1 MPKTNVLLPDSV
13 LYLPKTHGFHD
24 DFVGMTSNDVGS
36 GALAVTE
43 TSADGKWLCTG
54 DTGST
59 IAVTSDVAGGEVVI
73 TNDATDEDMPLLR
86 SFAKVFTFAA
96 GKACTFMIRAK
107 YTEANTDDANIFMGL
122 SDVATTNLMVDADA
136 GPATTFDGA
145 GFYKAGSSDNWAVI
159 TSNATTQTKT
169 VTDVD
174 ASSDNTGYY
183 TFRCDIRPVSSLA
196 ADVIFWIDTGN
207 VAGSVPSG
215 STFVQ
220 CRETGANPRTPSIK
234 HSILFSGLE
243 PMYFVAGI
251 KNGSGTAET
260 LTLDYASC
268 YQTR

>member
-13 LYLPKTHGFHD
+13 LYLPLTHGFHD
-24 DFVGMTSNDVGS
+24 DFAGMTSNDVGS

-59 IAVTSDVAGGEVVI
+59 IAVTSDAVGGECGI
-73 TNDATDEDMPLLR
+73 TNDGTDEDMTLLV
-86 SFAKVFTFAA
+86 SFAEVFLFAA
-96 GKACTFMIRAK
+96 DKPLTFLFRAK

-136 GPATTFDGA
+136 GPATTFDGC

-174 ASSDNTGYY
+174 ASTSNTSYY
-183 TFRCDIRPVSSLA
+183 TFRCDVRPVSSLA
-196 ADVIFWIDTGN
+196 ADIFFWIDT
-207 VAGSVPSG
+207 SG
-215 STFVQ
+215 LNAFAP
-220 CRETGANPRTPSIK
+220 CRETGAHPRTPDIK
-234 HSILFSGLE
+234 HNILFSGLQE
-243 PMYFVAGI
+243 MHFVAGI